1 LKQHLDLSARTSTR
15 PQNDLDSKFVVGV
28 NHTYDGST
36 DESFLLELDEANLG
50 EYKFAVVMSCADR
63 NLDTIFRSERPD
75 MTTVRSLSKQIAE
88 AVGHCHEME
97 VRVD

>member
-1 LKQHLDLSARTSTR
+1 MKQHLDLSTPTSTR
-15 PQNDLDSKFVVGV
+15 PQNELDSKFVVGV

-36 DESFLLELDEANLG
+36 DEIFLSALEHANLG
-50 EYKFAVVMSCADR
+50 EYKVAVVMPCADR